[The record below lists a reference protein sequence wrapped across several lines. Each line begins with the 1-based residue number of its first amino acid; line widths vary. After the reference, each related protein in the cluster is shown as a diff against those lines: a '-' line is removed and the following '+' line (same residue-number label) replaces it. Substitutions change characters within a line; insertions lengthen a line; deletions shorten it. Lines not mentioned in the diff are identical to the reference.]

1 TQQGEKL
8 VGELNC
14 VKVATEGG
22 PTTGTIVSIC
32 CGADGEAVL
41 FTIEIQQG
49 ELLDI
54 PAEETAQRI
63 VR

>member
-1 TQQGEKL
+1 
-8 VGELNC
+8 

-32 CGADGEAVL
+32 CGVDGEAVL